1 MNTWKWIPFHQRGM
15 DAFFLPLPLSL
26 SPSRLSA
33 TLNNSL
39 TVRADLAHRLT
50 DKYLK
55 RKAVRWE
62 QSALF
67 TSQAN
72 TPLVCDGGRGLGKCW
87 GEVDEAAWA
96 ACTVVM
102 HTSAPSTRHWRG
114 HKQRLWSTCPPGRRK
129 CHLSSSPELQMR
141 LCSLVPLWT
150 SSRCGRV
157 LNHNEP
163 AVKAI
168 V

>member
-1 MNTWKWIPFHQRGM
+1 M
-15 DAFFLPLPLSL
+15 DAFFLPPLSL
-26 SPSRLSA
+26 CLLASRLSA

-72 TPLVCDGGRGLGKCW
+72 TPLVCDGGRSRGGGLRWRRREG
-87 GEVDEAAWA
+87 GEADVAAWA
-96 ACTVVM
+96 ACTVAV
-102 HTSAPSTRHWRG
+102 HTSVLSTRHWRG
-114 HKQRLWSTCPPGRRK
+114 HMQRLWSTCPPGRRK
-129 CHLSSSPELQMR
+129 CHLSSSVELQMR
-141 LCSLVPLWT
+141 LCSLLPLWT
-150 SSRCGRV
+150 SSHCGRV

>member
-1 MNTWKWIPFHQRGM
+1 MRPGYWCIFVRGSRGSLTDAAIQSKEERKKAVAMTEYEHMEMNPISLARDGRPPPPST
-15 DAFFLPLPLSL
+15 LSL
-26 SPSRLSA
+26 CLLASRLSA

-72 TPLVCDGGRGLGKCW
+72 TPLVCDGGRSRGGWDGGGGGGLL
-87 GEVDEAAWA
+87 E
-96 ACTVVM
+96 
-102 HTSAPSTRHWRG
+102 
-114 HKQRLWSTCPPGRRK
+114 PPV
-129 CHLSSSPELQMR
+129 Q
-141 LCSLVPLWT
+141 
-150 SSRCGRV
+150 
-157 LNHNEP
+157 
-163 AVKAI
+163 
-168 V
+168 